1 MLFLIIMQESKFI
14 HMILWLSTFRKKLTL
29 YDVIILIRSVFNK
42 DQNRYFYDIFLEKCL
57 YQLAKKQ

>member
-42 DQNRYFYDIFLEKCL
+42 DQNHYFYDIFLEKCL